1 MLFTGSL
8 YKIQHTWRFGSDLDD
23 GVKVSGSVV
32 RVDDEHPEEP
42 VARASAGPGGAA
54 TDHGEEI
61 LAPDLKKKSR
71 I

>member
-1 MLFTGSL
+1 MVGDPI
-8 YKIQHTWRFGSDLDD
+8 KIQLTRRFSSDLDD
-23 GVKVSGSVV
+23 GVKVSGCVV

-61 LAPDLKKKSR
+61 LAPGLKKKFR